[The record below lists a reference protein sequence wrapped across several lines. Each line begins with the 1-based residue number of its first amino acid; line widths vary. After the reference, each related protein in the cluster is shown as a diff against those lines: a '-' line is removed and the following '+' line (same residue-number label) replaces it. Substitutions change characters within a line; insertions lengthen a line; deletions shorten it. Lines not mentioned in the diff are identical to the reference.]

1 MKWVEQRISFI
12 MCTTLRVWRCLCVCV
27 LVCLWV
33 CLQTLL
39 LDELADD
46 VEDETTPPDGFNSE
60 LAVLADA
67 EKCCANVDTRELLPT
82 TTDAVAVAAGPVV
95 TALGFD
101 RAAPAAAATVPAAAP
116 FVVPDERDNEEV
128 EDWEPN
134 GEEEAISAAAA
145 EFAPPP
151 YVAADEELD
160 AELAAAEAVCDN
172 DDSADADEFEL
183 VDEDDGDDDDAVV
196 VVWFPA
202 FASGGDSGIFRECDS
217 NLAFNSSTLLNLNLV
232 LSRSSAVWPSSSS
245 ASWSRPLWNDGDL
258 GMRMPP
264 RA

>member
-1 MKWVEQRISFI
+1 

-82 TTDAVAVAAGPVV
+82 TTDPVAVAAGPVV

-101 RAAPAAAATVPAAAP
+101 RATPAAAATVPAAAP

-128 EDWEPN
+128 ED
-134 GEEEAISAAAA
+134 
-145 EFAPPP
+145 
-151 YVAADEELD
+151 
-160 AELAAAEAVCDN
+160 
-172 DDSADADEFEL
+172 
-183 VDEDDGDDDDAVV
+183 
-196 VVWFPA
+196 
-202 FASGGDSGIFRECDS
+202 
-217 NLAFNSSTLLNLNLV
+217 
-232 LSRSSAVWPSSSS
+232 
-245 ASWSRPLWNDGDL
+245 
-258 GMRMPP
+258 
-264 RA
+264 